1 MIYIPIIYT
10 YTPELTQKLLRPK
23 DITSGKQLR
32 FPALLMAR
40 TLRISGI
47 GEADKQDKSAWHL
60 VFSWWVGAVSC
71 QQVNI
76 LETLQWVSWY
86 PGLKN
91 GYCVYITSKNQVRKG
106 SVVKREVGGCLRQE
120 HKGHIP
126 GGALAALCWF
136 LSSIQ
141 YQRNHTDGHTGLGWG
156 PDHVGLSPGA
166 MTSADRDLLGGK
178 QEWPFYISSN
188 PEHLK

>member
-1 MIYIPIIYT
+1 
-10 YTPELTQKLLRPK
+10 
-23 DITSGKQLR
+23 
-32 FPALLMAR
+32 MAR
-40 TLRISGI
+40 TLRISGV

-106 SVVKREVGGCLRQE
+106 SGVREVGGCLRQE
-120 HKGHIP
+120 HKVHIP
-126 GGALAALCWF
+126 GGTLAAVCWL

-141 YQRNHTDGHTGLGWG
+141 HQRNHTDGHTGLGWG
-156 PDHVGLSPGA
+156 QGTTLAFHLELWLLLTVTFWEESKSALS
-166 MTSADRDLLGGK
+166 TFHRTQNTQNK
-178 QEWPFYISSN
+178 SSESSPTN
-188 PEHLK
+188 KTQSEAVFSKEPLEL